1 MTRLEIVEQSSGTG
15 RIGEHVLGGG
25 LCRRV
30 SRFDACCCDATV
42 MPRGWGQARRRDVF
56 CADDSV
62 MGPAE
67 WQKAE
72 YRETAQAA
80 AEDAEAAAALARGRR
95 AATEAL
101 QQSRAAE
108 QEAAQLRLDAVWE
121 MDGASLQVCVLISFI
136 YNLGLTIKPSLQ
148 AALFQAVMV
157 EDVTMLTRLLEAGAD
172 TETRN
177 RGGQVRS
184 VQHTQAC
191 VLSETDA
198 SETQTEFQKAC
209 MAAL

>member
-95 AATEAL
+95 VATEAL

-121 MDGASLQVCVLISFI
+121 MDGA
-136 YNLGLTIKPSLQ
+136 SLQ

>member
-25 LCRRV
+25 LCRRI
-30 SRFDACCCDATV
+30 SRFDACCCDAVV

-121 MDGASLQVCVLISFI
+121 MDGASLQ
-136 YNLGLTIKPSLQ
+136 

-209 MAAL
+209 MHAL

>member
-1 MTRLEIVEQSSGTG
+1 VARGVLESMCW
-15 RIGEHVLGGG
+15 GGG
-25 LCRRV
+25 CAAGFPDLTPTV
-30 SRFDACCCDATV
+30 V

-95 AATEAL
+95 VATEAL

-121 MDGASLQVCVLISFI
+121 MDGA
-136 YNLGLTIKPSLQ
+136 SLQ

>member
-121 MDGASLQVCVLISFI
+121 MDGASLQ
-136 YNLGLTIKPSLQ
+136 